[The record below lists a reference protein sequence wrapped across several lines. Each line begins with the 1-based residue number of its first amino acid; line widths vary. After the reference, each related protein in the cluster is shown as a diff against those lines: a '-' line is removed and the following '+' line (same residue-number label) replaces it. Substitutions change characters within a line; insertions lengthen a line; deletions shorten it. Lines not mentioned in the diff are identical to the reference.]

1 MARHR
6 LHPPRRFRQLYDV
19 KTQVF
24 TALIDAIDITQLA
37 SMEPETAREEIRDV
51 VTEIIA
57 LKNLAMSIADQEM
70 ILDDICNDV
79 MGLARWNR
87 FWPAM
92 TSPTSWSTAPT
103 RSSSKSKARFS

>member
-1 MARHR
+1 MIDTIDLA
-6 LHPPRRFRQLYDV
+6 QLTRMDN
-19 KTQVF
+19 
-24 TALIDAIDITQLA
+24 D
-37 SMEPETAREEIRDV
+37 SAREEIRDV

-70 ILDDICNDV
+70 ILEDICNDV
-79 MGLARWNR
+79 MGFGPLDP

-103 RSSSKSKARFS
+103 APSSKSKARFS